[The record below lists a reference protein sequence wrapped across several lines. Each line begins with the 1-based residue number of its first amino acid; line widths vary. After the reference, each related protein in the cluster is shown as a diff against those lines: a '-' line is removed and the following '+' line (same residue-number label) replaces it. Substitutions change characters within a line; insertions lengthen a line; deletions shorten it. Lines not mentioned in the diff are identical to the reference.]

1 MKRVLVV
8 DDNRDILDVL
18 NIILEMEGFDVKCC
32 DDGNLV
38 PKVVYDYDPD
48 IILLD
53 IMLNGIDGRELCR
66 DLKSTGETSHIPI
79 IMISASHTLFS
90 GDTKECDAED
100 FIAKPFEINEL
111 VSKVEKYIN

>member
-1 MKRVLVV
+1 MKKVLVV

-18 NIILEMEGFDVKCC
+18 NIVLEMEGFDVKCC
-32 DDGNLV
+32 DDGNLI
-38 PKVVYDYDPD
+38 PEVVYEFNPD
-48 IILLD
+48 LILLD

-79 IMISASHTLFS
+79 IMISASHTLFAGS
-90 GDTKECDAED
+90 DNGCKAED
-100 FIAKPFEINEL
+100 FIAKPFEITEL